1 MRELISTDVFPM
13 TARLLIKHHPKLPT
27 FYLLPKIHIFNTPG
41 RPIVSACSCPTEHI
55 SEYLDAVLQ
64 PLVQSLPTYI
74 KDSTH
79 ALNLI
84 EDINQTPNFEPKYL
98 FTMDVTSLYTCIPH
112 SDGLKALKH
121 FVVARRAQSSAN
133 SSSVMSSLMVFVRA
147 RRCRRLN
154 TSVRKRM

>member
-1 MRELISTDVFPM
+1 M

-27 FYLLPKIHIFNTPG
+27 LLPKIHKFNPG

-55 SEYLDAVLQ
+55 SEYLDAVQQ

-84 EDINQTPNFEPKYL
+84 EDINQTPNF
-98 FTMDVTSLYTCIPH
+98 
-112 SDGLKALKH
+112 
-121 FVVARRAQSSAN
+121 
-133 SSSVMSSLMVFVRA
+133 
-147 RRCRRLN
+147 
-154 TSVRKRM
+154 

>member
-1 MRELISTDVFPM
+1 M

-27 FYLLPKIHIFNTPG
+27 FYLLPKIHKFNNPG
-41 RPIVSACSCPTEHI
+41 RPIVSACNCPTEHI
-55 SEYLDAVLQ
+55 SKYHNAVLQ

-84 EDINQTPNFEPKYL
+84 EDINKTLNLEPKYL

-112 SDGLKALKH
+112 SGGPKALKH
-121 FVVARRAQSSAN
+121 FLKKGNPRPTYRHRGLS
-133 SSSVMSSLMVFVRA
+133 
-147 RRCRRLN
+147 C
-154 TSVRKRM
+154 

>member
-1 MRELISTDVFPM
+1 MQIFDVIILFELRTIQQKTVKP
-13 TARLLIKHHPKLPT
+13 TYLCPLGARKLAEG
-27 FYLLPKIHIFNTPG
+27 KEIHKVNNPG

-84 EDINQTPNFEPKYL
+84 EDINQTPNFKPKYL
-98 FTMDVTSLYTCIPH
+98 FTMDVTSLYTCIPP
-112 SDGLKALKH
+112 
-121 FVVARRAQSSAN
+121 
-133 SSSVMSSLMVFVRA
+133 LMD
-147 RRCRRLN
+147 
-154 TSVRKRM
+154 